1 MEIVGL
7 YHATGSGS
15 TEMTPVKARKPSS
28 SGGVC
33 LMAQWYPA
41 FGVDFWVGFLGSPPN
56 QPIQERGRRGGIC
69 FQLLRSEH
77 VMRNPAKRWLCL
89 KHGLVAK

>member
-1 MEIVGL
+1 MGL

-41 FGVDFWVGFLGSPPN
+41 FGVDIWVGFLVPLQTN
-56 QPIQERGRRGGIC
+56 QFKKGAEGGHL
-69 FQLLRSEH
+69 FSASE
-77 VMRNPAKRWLCL
+77 V
-89 KHGLVAK
+89 